1 MAVQHSGPQDRT
13 GTNRPVMDD
22 FATSNRD
29 LVARVA
35 ALELLV
41 ADLVHV
47 LWQVTPTAMNKLAN
61 DAAHDLEIGH
71 NRVALPVGDHQRD
84 RLYSVLRT
92 RQRMLKRKSVEA

>member
-1 MAVQHSGPQDRT
+1 
-13 GTNRPVMDD
+13 MDD

-41 ADLVHV
+41 ADLIHV
-47 LWQVTPTAMNKLAN
+47 LWQVSPAAMNKLAN

-71 NRVALPVGDHQRD
+71 TRVALPVGDHQRD
-84 RLYSVLRT
+84 RLYAVLRT
-92 RQRMLKRKSVEA
+92 RQRMLKRKASAEA

>member
-1 MAVQHSGPQDRT
+1 
-13 GTNRPVMDD
+13 MDD

-47 LWQVTPTAMNKLAN
+47 LWQVTPNAMNKLAN
-61 DAAHDLEIGH
+61 EIGH

-84 RLYSVLRT
+84 RLYTVLRT
-92 RQRMLKRKSVEA
+92 RQRMLKRKSTEPAAP

>member
-1 MAVQHSGPQDRT
+1 
-13 GTNRPVMDD
+13 MDD

-47 LWQVTPTAMNKLAN
+47 LWQVSPTAMNKLAN

-71 NRVALPVGDHQRD
+71 TRIALPVGDHQRD
-84 RLYSVLRT
+84 RLYAVLRS
-92 RQRMLKRKSVEA
+92 RQRMLKRKAAVEP

>member
-1 MAVQHSGPQDRT
+1 
-13 GTNRPVMDD
+13 MDD

>member
-1 MAVQHSGPQDRT
+1 MAGQQFRRDTTQAQS
-13 GTNRPVMDD
+13 RPEMDD

-47 LWQVTPTAMNKLAN
+47 LWQVTPNAMNKLAN

-71 NRVALPVGDHQRD
+71 TRVALPVGDHQRD
-84 RLYSVLRT
+84 RLYAVLRS
-92 RQRMLKRKSVEA
+92 RQRMLRRKSVEA

>member
-1 MAVQHSGPQDRT
+1 
-13 GTNRPVMDD
+13 MDD

-41 ADLVHV
+41 SDLIHV
-47 LWQVTPTAMNKLAN
+47 LWQVSPTAMNKLAN

-71 NRVALPVGDHQRD
+71 TRVALPVGDHQRD
-84 RLYSVLRT
+84 RLYAVLRS
-92 RQRMLKRKSVEA
+92 RQRMLKRKAPVGA